1 MNRFDSMLL
10 YRVRIT
16 YLLPEELERGEIL
29 MSIKLFVAI
38 LEHLELPC
46 PYLPFSHFLTQH
58 LLWAS
63 SLAKALIHLNLHF
76 TFLEFF
82 PNPF

>member
-46 PYLPFSHFLTQH
+46 PYLPLPHFLTKH
-58 LLWAS
+58 FLRTS
-63 SLAKALIHLNLHF
+63 RLAKALIHLDLHF